1 LDRNDDPDDAP
12 ASAGQPTGVK
22 SAPSIRRL
30 MPARDDALPL
40 YINEQGA
47 RLGKNGERLQ
57 IQSQGKTLREV
68 KLMDVS
74 QVSLFGN
81 VQVSS
86 QALREL
92 SSRGVPVCHFSYGGW
107 FQAITT
113 GMTHKN
119 IDLRQRQFALAA
131 DAKAS
136 LNLARQFIAGKIK
149 NCRTLLRRNLPE
161 KKVPC
166 LARLA
171 EFHQDVLRAESA
183 ETLLGL
189 EGMAAKVYFEN
200 FGRLLKA
207 GEAFQVNGRNRRP
220 PTDPVNCVL
229 SFLYAMLC
237 KDLTV
242 TLQAVGFDPML
253 GFFHRP
259 RYGRPS
265 LALDLAEEFRP
276 LIADSTALMLINN
289 GEVKESSFLRRAGA
303 VALTKAGRRA
313 VIESYERRMDSLAT
327 HPIFGYRISYRRILE
342 VQARL
347 LARTVTGELEQYPNY
362 CTR

>member
-1 LDRNDDPDDAP
+1 
-12 ASAGQPTGVK
+12 V
-22 SAPSIRRL
+22 
-30 MPARDDALPL
+30 
-40 YINEQGA
+40 
-47 RLGKNGERLQ
+47 Q
-57 IQSQGKTLREV
+57 I
-68 KLMDVS
+68 
-74 QVSLFGN
+74 
-81 VQVSS
+81 SS
-86 QALREL
+86 QAFREL
-92 SSRGVPVCHFSYGGW
+92 ASRCVPVCYFIYGGW
-107 FQAITT
+107 FQAITNGLT
-113 GMTHKN
+113 QKN
-119 IDLRQRQFALAA
+119 IELRQHQFALAA
-131 DAKAS
+131 DRQAS
-136 LNLARQFIAGKIK
+136 LGYARQFITGKIK

-161 KKVPC
+161 KKDAC
-166 LARLA
+166 LNRLA
-171 EFHQDVLRAESA
+171 EFHQEAQKTDNAES
-183 ETLLGL
+183 LLGL
-189 EGMAAKVYFEN
+189 EGMAAKIYFEN

-207 GEAFQVNGRNRRP
+207 GSAFEVHGRNRRP
-220 PTDPVNCVL
+220 PTDPVNCLL

-237 KDLTV
+237 KDVTV

-289 GEVKESSFLRRAGA
+289 GEVRESSFISRAGA

-342 VQARL
+342 VQSRL
-347 LARTVTGELEQYPNY
+347 LARAVTGELDSYPNY